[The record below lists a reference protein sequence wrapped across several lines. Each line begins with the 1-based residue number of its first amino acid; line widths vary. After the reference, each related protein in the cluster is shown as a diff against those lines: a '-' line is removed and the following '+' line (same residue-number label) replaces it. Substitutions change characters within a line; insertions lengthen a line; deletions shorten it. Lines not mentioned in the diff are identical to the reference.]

1 MTAVSRFEIIKESKK
16 TEKKKDE
23 QTIRKCKKKVIHS
36 RNLLECPLF
45 SCFVILTEIG
55 TKMVRSFLFRLS
67 FLKPQQAL
75 RQLSDSPVNLMLP

>member
-1 MTAVSRFEIIKESKK
+1 MKLVTAVSRFEIIKESKK
-16 TEKKKDE
+16 TGKKMDE

-45 SCFVILTEIG
+45 SCFVILTKIG
-55 TKMVRSFLFRLS
+55 TKMVRSFL